1 MSCTIVM
8 WSMDVISQFTALE
21 LIPETCIS
29 FAVPRF
35 KEVS

>member
-1 MSCTIVM
+1 MSCTVGM

-21 LIPETCIS
+21 LVPETCIS

-35 KEVS
+35 KEGS